1 MNETSIKLDGIGVHI
16 EETINILK
24 CFVDFCEN
32 EGFINENETAEKEM
46 MISVCFTRRLE
57 QYKTLLYAVLNSL
70 ASTKKNINIIVEK
83 SRLENKAA

>member
-1 MNETSIKLDGIGVHI
+1 MNETSIKLDEISIHI

-46 MISVCFTRRLE
+46 IISVCFTRRLE
-57 QYKTLLYAVLNSL
+57 QYKTLLYTALSSL
-70 ASTKKNINIIVEK
+70 SATKNNIKIIVEQ
-83 SRLENKAA
+83 SRLRTKN